1 MKVLLGLMGLLILF
15 EGTWLFQN
23 KPLEQSMADGEEIY
37 QDFCLQCHLD
47 TGKGVSGV
55 FPPLVES
62 DYLMNNIDLSIRG
75 VKYGLSGPIVVNGE
89 EYDGVMQNQGLDN
102 EEIADVMNYIL
113 NSWGNKS
120 TDMITEERVANIT
133 E

>member
-1 MKVLLGLMGLLILF
+1 MKVLLGLMGILILF

-23 KPLEQSMADGEEIY
+23 KHLEQSIADGEEIY

-55 FPPLVES
+55 LPPLVES

-89 EYDGVMQNQGLDN
+89 EYDGVMQNQGLNN

>member
-1 MKVLLGLMGLLILF
+1 
-15 EGTWLFQN
+15 
-23 KPLEQSMADGEEIY
+23 
-37 QDFCLQCHLD
+37 
-47 TGKGVSGV
+47 
-55 FPPLVES
+55 
-62 DYLMNNIDLSIRG
+62 MNNIDLSIRG

>member
-1 MKVLLGLMGLLILF
+1 MKVLLGLMGLFILF

-23 KPLEQSMADGEEIY
+23 KPLKQSIADGEEIY

-47 TGKGVSGV
+47 TGRGVSGV

-75 VKYGLSGPIVVNGE
+75 VKYGLSGPIIVNGE
-89 EYDGVMQNQGLDN
+89 EYDAVMQNQGLDN

-120 TDMITEERVANIT
+120 SDMITEERVANIT